1 MLMSI
6 LIKLAKHKRAVIA
19 AGAALVLLAAY
30 VIPFDSLLGIA
41 TAAKGGNS
49 NNDNPNSAQGG
60 HPTNPNAYKVCEHNT
75 TPKKCYGFESN
86 DGAN

>member
-1 MLMSI
+1 MSI
-6 LIKLAKHKRAVIA
+6 LTKLAKHKTTVIA

-49 NNDNPNSAQGG
+49 NNDNPNR
-60 HPTNPNAYKVCEHNT
+60 YKVCEKPFGDPNK
-75 TPKKCYGFESN
+75 PGNQNPPPKCYGRTST
-86 DGAN
+86 